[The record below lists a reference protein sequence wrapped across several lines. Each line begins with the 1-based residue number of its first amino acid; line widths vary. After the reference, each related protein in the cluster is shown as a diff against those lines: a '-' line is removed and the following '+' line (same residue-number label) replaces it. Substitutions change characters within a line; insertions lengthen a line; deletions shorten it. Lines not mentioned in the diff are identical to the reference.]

1 MIKKERI
8 FLMNITSIS
17 PNFQTYKSVQ
27 YNKANN
33 KPFIQPKYTNTLTKD
48 TVSFTANPVHT
59 SNMVT
64 QRISDFVAQK
74 MSDDMGRLER
84 LATNYLDMLEVIA
97 LRLKDDGVT
106 FDRAYCELHP
116 VKSPESYTS
125 KIIRSGSFKVPD
137 VIRATLYVKNPYDL
151 SLLNEKLLPEMQ
163 KRGYI
168 LAQADIRHE
177 ELMKRGYLTPPGGNP
192 KTAMVYRLPDL
203 DIRLENAGENIQML
217 PPELR
222 YSISKPQLSGY
233 EDIQMRLVRQ
243 QDKKKNPVQ
252 HELIILFGPNYAHA
266 KQLEYDRVYKFLRE
280 FHELHIKFSD
290 EILGSHSQK
299 ASRYIGLIQ
308 QMFRGKVS
316 EKLFLNAKNRDLY
329 DLTDEV
335 PINFSET
342 DKKMFESYFAG
353 LKDRLNSCYK
363 EEEKRAKISDSAYKQ
378 LKSDQRHDKTLIKKI
393 QDNLRETIEYFN
405 HQSGL
410 KETKD

>member
-1 MIKKERI
+1 M
-8 FLMNITSIS
+8 LITSINS
-17 PNFQTYKSVQ
+17 AIQSFKNTR
-27 YNKANN
+27 NNTTNN
-33 KPFIQPKYTNTLTKD
+33 KQIVQPKYTNTLTKD
-48 TVSFTANPVHT
+48 TVSFTAAPSKA
-59 SNMVT
+59 SNVVT
-64 QRISDFVAQK
+64 QKISDFVAQK
-74 MSDDMGRLER
+74 MSNDMGRLER

-97 LRLKDDGVT
+97 LRLQDDGVT

-151 SLLNEKLLPEMQ
+151 SLLNDKLLPEMQ

-168 LAQADIRHE
+168 LAYTDIRHE
-177 ELMKRGYLTPPGGNP
+177 ELLKRGYIAPPGGNLE
-192 KTAMVYRLPDL
+192 TAKVYRLPDL
-203 DIRLENAGENIQML
+203 DIRLENARENIQQL

-266 KQLEYDRVYKFLRE
+266 KQLEYDRVYSFLRE
-280 FHELHIKFSD
+280 FKELHMKFSD

-299 ASRYIGLIQ
+299 ASRYISLIQ

-335 PINFSET
+335 PITFSET
-342 DKKMFESYFAG
+342 DKKMFENYFAG
-353 LKDRLNSCYK
+353 LKDRLASCYK
-363 EEEKRAKISDSAYKQ
+363 EEKINVKGNESRLKQ
-378 LKSDQRHDKTLIKKI
+378 LNSDLRHDRTLIKKI

-405 HQSGL
+405 NQNGL